1 VKRITI
7 MIVMLGTMMVTTV
20 PVLAD
25 EPKGGGANAKVGGMP
40 LQWKATSPS
49 THEGDRYDL
58 TMTNTGDEA
67 QEARVRT
74 FIMDHRNHTNMDV
87 VDEQVELE
95 PGETR
100 EFAALNDYGEANHF
114 NTFVGSETRDLE
126 LAVAVTDAEGAET
139 ARFTDAAFTVQEKGS
154 AGAKGKGKDKGKDK
168 AADGHV
174 HDEGFAAL
182 GDTARLAPLSLGLLA
197 TTGLGLYTFRR
208 RRAWAVAGGE
218 RAGLAPSSPV
228 WRVMAVV
235 GLALSA
241 ALHVGLVPAHFG
253 EAAIQGIFFCI
264 VGALSAVVAATI
276 LVWPSRLAYLAGAAI
291 SLALIILWAVFL
303 VVPPPGAEA
312 AEAVDPIGLI
322 TKATELIALI
332 ACTALWSR
340 ASHDHQPDQEKS
352 KMEVG

>member
-1 VKRITI
+1 VKRLTI
-7 MIVMLGTMMVTTV
+7 MMVMLGTLMVTAM

-58 TMTNTGDEA
+58 TVTNTGDEA

-74 FIMDHRNHTNMDV
+74 FIMDHRNHTNTDV
-87 VDEQVELE
+87 VDEQVELQ
-95 PGETR
+95 PGETH
-100 EFAALNDYGEANHF
+100 EFTALNDYGEANHF

-126 LAVAVTDAEGAET
+126 LAVAVTDAEGAEA

-168 AADGHV
+168 AADGHS

-197 TTGLGLYTFRR
+197 TTGLGLYTVRR
-208 RRAWAVAGGE
+208 RRAWTVAGGE
-218 RAGLAPSSPV
+218 RAELAPSSSV
-228 WRVMAVV
+228 WRLMAVV

-291 SLALIILWAVFL
+291 SLALIVLWAVFL

-312 AEAVDPIGLI
+312 AEVVDPIGLL

-340 ASHDHQPDQEKS
+340 ASYDHQPGQEES
-352 KMEVG
+352 QIEVG

>member
-1 VKRITI
+1 MKRITV
-7 MIVMLGTMMVTTV
+7 MILVLGTLMVTAM

-49 THEGDRYDL
+49 THEGDRYNL
-58 TMTNTGDEA
+58 TLTNTGDEA
-67 QEARVRT
+67 QEARVRA
-74 FIMDHRNHTNMDV
+74 FIMDHRNHTNTDV

-100 EFAALNDYGEANHF
+100 EFTALNDYGEASHF

-139 ARFTDAAFTVQEKGS
+139 ARFTDAAFTVQEKGN
-154 AGAKGKGKDKGKDK
+154 AGAKGKGKGK
-168 AADGHV
+168 AADGHS

-197 TTGLGLYTFRR
+197 TTGLGLYTVRR

-218 RAGLAPSSPV
+218 RAESGASTSA
-228 WRVMAVV
+228 WRTAAVV
-235 GLALSA
+235 GLTLSA

-253 EAAIQGIFFCI
+253 EAAVQGVFFCAAGVI
-264 VGALSAVVAATI
+264 AAVLAAVV
-276 LVWPSRLAYLAGAAI
+276 LVWPSRLAYLMGAGV
-291 SLALIILWAVFL
+291 SLVLIVLWAVFL

-312 AEAVDPIGLI
+312 AEPWIL
-322 TKATELIALI
+322 
-332 ACTALWSR
+332 
-340 ASHDHQPDQEKS
+340 
-352 KMEVG
+352 

>member
-1 VKRITI
+1 VKRVSILI
-7 MIVMLGTMMVTTV
+7 LILGTLLATAM

-25 EPKGGGANAKVGGMP
+25 EPKGGGANGKVGGMP
-40 LQWKATSPS
+40 FQWKATSPS

-58 TMTNTGDEA
+58 TVTNTGDEA

-74 FIMDHRNHTNMDV
+74 FIMDHRNHTNTDV

-100 EFAALNDYGEANHF
+100 EFTTLNDYGEANHF

-139 ARFTDAAFTVQEKGS
+139 ARFTDAAFMVQEKGS

-168 AADGHV
+168 AADGHS

-197 TTGLGLYTFRR
+197 TTGLGLYTVRR

-218 RAGLAPSSPV
+218 RAELAPSSSV
-228 WRVMAVV
+228 WRVMSVV

-352 KMEVG
+352 QIEVG

>member
-7 MIVMLGTMMVTTV
+7 MIVMLGTLMVTTM

-49 THEGDRYDL
+49 THEGDRYHL
-58 TMTNTGDEA
+58 TVTNTGDEA

-74 FIMDHRNHTNMDV
+74 FIMDHRNHTNTDV

-168 AADGHV
+168 AADGHS
-174 HDEGFAAL
+174 HDEGFVAL

-208 RRAWAVAGGE
+208 RRAWAVAGGA
-218 RAGLAPSSPV
+218 RAGLAPSLSV

-352 KMEVG
+352 QIEVG

>member
-1 VKRITI
+1 VKRIT
-7 MIVMLGTMMVTTV
+7 MVVVMLGTLVVTAM

-25 EPKGGGANAKVGGMP
+25 EPKGGGANGKVGGMP
-40 LQWKATSPS
+40 FQWKATSPS

-58 TMTNTGDEA
+58 TVINTGDEA

-74 FIMDHRNHTNMDV
+74 FIMDHRNHTNTDV

-100 EFAALNDYGEANHF
+100 EFTALNDYGEANHF

-139 ARFTDAAFTVQEKGS
+139 ARFTDAAFMVQEKGS
-154 AGAKGKGKDKGKDK
+154 AGAKGKGKGKGKN
-168 AADGHV
+168 ADGHV

-197 TTGLGLYTFRR
+197 TTGLGLYTVRR
-208 RRAWAVAGGE
+208 RQARVVAGGE
-218 RAGLAPSSPV
+218 RAEPGASSSA
-228 WRVMAVV
+228 WRVTAVA

-253 EAAIQGIFFCI
+253 EAAVQGIFFCAAGVI
-264 VGALSAVVAATI
+264 AAVLAAVV
-276 LVWPSRLAYLAGAAI
+276 LVWPSRPAYLVGAGV
-291 SLALIILWAVFL
+291 SLALIVLWAVFL

-312 AEAVDPIGLI
+312 VEAVDPVGLI
-322 TKATELIALI
+322 TKATELVALI
-332 ACTALWSR
+332 ACTVLWSR
-340 ASHDHQPDQEKS
+340 SSRYYEPGRKES
-352 KMEVG
+352 